1 MSTTVKY
8 KGATLATVSNQ
19 TKTLLT
25 SGTWLEDDIEVTDS
39 VPAAQMAFSSGMIYG
54 APTIT
59 VASDGLVSSSWNNY
73 GSPTT
78 IYPIMQD
85 GWATTSDSSVVYGEV
100 TGTLQLSTRAAAT
113 ITPGTSNQ
121 TISDGVYLTG
131 PQTISGDANL
141 VAGNIKSGTTIFGVT
156 GTYAGSGGV
165 GELLNT
171 TSLGSINTS
180 STTAASVANVSVSDI
195 NTYDLLIVDCSVNT
209 ETNNRHTSTVSVVF
223 LTGSSNAATTKNGN
237 VIATAKWNSKKNSSG
252 THLSYQSTT
261 AYGIYVNSCS
271 ISSGTAT
278 LGIYRRYNSTQ
289 TGTINGTYT
298 CRTYGV
304 KLIDLIG
311 G

>member
-1 MSTTVKY
+1 MSTTVTY
-8 KGATLATVSNQ
+8 KGATLTTAENQ
-19 TKTLLT
+19 TRVLNT
-25 SGTWLEDDIEVTDS
+25 SGTWLEDNITITDVEGTFLVTLSLNSSTGYWTPDCTYAEVLAANNAGQTIAVVTD
-39 VPAAQMAFSSGMIYG
+39 VG
-54 APTIT
+54 ADEATAGSAG
-59 VASDGLVSSSWNNY
+59 VASNRWSYWVRSYDADADQMVEASYYINSG
-73 GSPTT
+73 
-78 IYPIMQD
+78 
-85 GWATTSDSSVVYGEV
+85 
-100 TGTLQLSTRAAAT
+100 
-113 ITPGTSNQ
+113 
-121 TISDGVYLTG
+121 GVYLLESYNYVV
-131 PQTISGDANL
+131 PP
-141 VAGNIKSGTTIFGVT
+141 SGTLSITSNGVHNVER
-156 GTYAGSGGV
+156 YANVNVSVSGGV
-165 GELLNT
+165 GTLLNT
-171 TSLGSINTS
+171 TSLGSISTS
-180 STTAASVANVSVSDI
+180 STTAASVATVSVSGV

-271 ISSGTAT
+271 ISSGTAS

-304 KLIDLIG
+304 NLIDLIG

>member
-25 SGTWLEDDIEVTDS
+25 SGTWLEDDIELTDVT
-39 VPAAQMAFSSGMIYG
+39 A
-54 APTIT
+54 
-59 VASDGLVSSSWNNY
+59 
-73 GSPTT
+73 
-78 IYPIMQD
+78 
-85 GWATTSDSSVVYGEV
+85 
-100 TGTLQLSTRAAAT
+100 
-113 ITPGTSNQ
+113 
-121 TISDGVYLTG
+121 
-131 PQTISGDANL
+131 
-141 VAGNIKSGTTIFGVT
+141 
-156 GTYAGSGGV
+156 GGV